1 MVGSGH
7 SKHHYHVAW
16 RHQLVLCRFFPLW
29 WLVNVKLT
37 ELNRENT
44 TFAEIPN
51 SEVYDFSGFAGVCGF
66 LTEFCGFLTEFCGQT
81 WSFFFEFMVLQIF
94 PTTSCKCC
102 VKFEVPQC
110 ILQLNLHHQ
119 ASKLGIKACNTQ
131 AKRIIIF
138 YLAKIEMYMEI
149 KINILQKAST
159 QDPICWR
166 VAEMSSAVKARIVS
180 RQSSGTLRFLFFHK
194 YKYTSHRFASGHVSF
209 SFMDLNNS
217 ISETCSVK
225 SYFCLKHGSGF
236 KWAWFSFR
244 IFSRAFPSPFGYS
257 LSP

>member
-1 MVGSGH
+1 
-7 SKHHYHVAW
+7 
-16 RHQLVLCRFFPLW
+16 
-29 WLVNVKLT
+29 
-37 ELNRENT
+37 
-44 TFAEIPN
+44 
-51 SEVYDFSGFAGVCGF
+51 
-66 LTEFCGFLTEFCGQT
+66 
-81 WSFFFEFMVLQIF
+81 MVLQIF

-257 LSP
+257 LSPQRKMSYEVTSSLEKERGSKHLTVYPSKPLSHKIPWYHPSSDIALGMDKGIDEPR

>member
-44 TFAEIPN
+44 TFAETPN

-119 ASKLGIKACNTQ
+119 ASKLGFKACNTQ

-138 YLAKIEMYMEI
+138 YLAKIEMEI
-149 KINILQKAST
+149 KMNRFNIYFRKRALRTPYAGELLRWALR
-159 QDPICWR
+159 WR
-166 VAEMSSAVKARIVS
+166 LA
-180 RQSSGTLRFLFFHK
+180 
-194 YKYTSHRFASGHVSF
+194 
-209 SFMDLNNS
+209 
-217 ISETCSVK
+217 
-225 SYFCLKHGSGF
+225 
-236 KWAWFSFR
+236 
-244 IFSRAFPSPFGYS
+244 
-257 LSP
+257 